1 MLAKLHSARSDP
13 CLWLL
18 VPVISA
24 THRTL
29 SYGVEYL
36 EKKGDYRQANDL
48 LKLLLSQTHY
58 GSSYRGHWFERLALN
73 LDYHLGERSQV
84 QYWAVFAT
92 CHCQHIHIQC
102 LDVIRSAMEESTLHP
117 AKRLS
122 LLQRAY
128 KLNHTTSNSK
138 VYYLAEWHNHSY
150 PALPCNV
157 RHDTLSTTF
166 VIQNKR
172 AMRREGSIL
181 QSSISDFPQLDIIPA
196 PEVWSFYFL
205 YITCTSKPLLYH
217 LVGHNWG
224 TAASHWQ

>member
-1 MLAKLHSARSDP
+1 MQFSLEKSAT
-13 CLWLL
+13 
-18 VPVISA
+18 VIIIST

-36 EKKGDYRQANDL
+36 EKKGDYRQANDI
-48 LKLLLSQTHY
+48 LKLLLSQPHY

-84 QYWAVFAT
+84 QYWAVLAI
-92 CHCQHIHIQC
+92 CHCQHIIHIQC

-122 LLQRAY
+122 LLQRAH
-128 KLNHTTSNSK
+128 KLYHTTSNSK
-138 VYYLAEWHNHSY
+138 VYYLAEWHN
-150 PALPCNV
+150 
-157 RHDTLSTTF
+157 TLSTTF

-172 AMRREGSIL
+172 AVRREGSIL

-196 PEVWSFYFL
+196 PEVFIILCITSLPLYTCYRSQLRHSSITLTVGLSMLYQVWSVQGRT
-205 YITCTSKPLLYH
+205 ILL
-217 LVGHNWG
+217 VWKV
-224 TAASHWQ
+224 